1 MAEARMGV
9 KILAAGFALFA
20 IITPASA
27 DVVTVTVTGTVFN
40 AVESPGIVVSPADTT
55 ADIYGLFGT
64 PGSNLTGAPFT
75 VVYTFDVGNE
85 TLMAKSFDYPPYSSF
100 SSVLRAVFTINNR
113 SVTYAGTSGA
123 SWEISADTVGYRL
136 AQDISVSANRYVA
149 TLEVSPSHTFPTTID
164 ASFAPL
170 DVPEN
175 DDSIFRYDNEIL
187 NLNTTTVAEFAGAV
201 PEPSTWTMMILGFL
215 ALGFLARRRKRTAL
229 HLGAA

>member
-1 MAEARMGV
+1 MGI
-9 KILAAGFALFA
+9 KFFAAALALFA
-20 IITPASA
+20 IIKPASA

-55 ADIYGLFGT
+55 ADIYGLFGAA
-64 PGSNLTGAPFT
+64 GSNLTGAPFT
-75 VVYTFDVGNE
+75 VVYTFDIGNE

-100 SSVLRAVFTINNR
+100 SPVLRAVFTINNQ

-123 SWEISADTVGYRL
+123 SWEIHADGYRL
-136 AQDISVSANRYVA
+136 TQDIAVSENRYVA
-149 TLEVSPSHTFPTTID
+149 TLEVNPSFTFPTTID
-164 ASFAPL
+164 ASFGPL

-201 PEPSTWTMMILGFL
+201 PEPSTWVMMIFGSLGWL
-215 ALGFLARRRKRTAL
+215 AYRRKNRFAL
-229 HLGAA
+229 NAA